1 MSAKHENRP
10 SITPK
15 TIQMSDHSDSH
26 FSTDAPKLGS
36 FSEKEVSPNK
46 SESFPSPYFPD
57 SHFNI
62 ESKALNSSY
71 SQNIRP
77 RSENS
82 PTVQRFNEPPPPIKD
97 NNIYHNNGS
106 YQPSRVDLAV
116 PPPSCNLPSRDY
128 TKYEHLNTI
137 APVDRLPGEFPD
149 IPQDIHLKC
158 LELMKDNPMGL
169 PINDFQIAFEKINN
183 KVPLNYTRYGYRN
196 LQDCLSTM
204 TNSLRINVNSTSDFV
219 VMPSPQF
226 CEEWASQ
233 IKAKQKAIERKRKKS
248 NKQTSDKDQAGLKE
262 NYPNLNK
269 SAFTSS
275 DIRRYAAEETPPVTS
290 KVRYSM
296 KLV

>member
-1 MSAKHENRP
+1 MSAKRKNNP
-10 SITPK
+10 SIIPK
-15 TIQMSDHSDSH
+15 TISMSDHSDSP
-26 FSTDAPKLGS
+26 FSTDSPKLDS
-36 FSEKEVSPNK
+36 FSSINASPNK
-46 SESFPSPYFPD
+46 SKSFPSPHFPPTHHD
-57 SHFNI
+57 I
-62 ESKALNSSY
+62 ESDNN
-71 SQNIRP
+71 QNICP
-77 RSENS
+77 RTDHS
-82 PTVQRFNEPPPPIKD
+82 PTIQRFTEPPPPIK
-97 NNIYHNNGS
+97 NNNVYLNNGS
-106 YQPSRVDLAV
+106 YQHSRVDVAA
-116 PPPSCNLPSRDY
+116 PPPSCNLPTMNY
-128 TKYEHLNTI
+128 TKSEHLSTV

-149 IPQDIHLKC
+149 IPQDIHLKL